1 MSTLTAHPPALAS
14 LADVLLRAHA
24 ENPTGVAVCEPGR
37 EVTYEQLDGIVATL
51 AGALSELGVGAG
63 ERVAVWL
70 PKSIEAVA
78 AMQAALRVGAAY
90 IPVDPLSPAE
100 RVRRVLTDSRPAA
113 CVALAQGA
121 AEALSYE
128 LTDIAWLTTPLLG
141 DDWRLRE
148 ALQLGKGPQLRE
160 GSQLREGRSSRNGPQ
175 PREGRSSRNG
185 PQPREG
191 RSSRNEPQ
199 PHEGRS
205 SRNGPQP
212 REGRSSRAGLP
223 TTDDALAYILYTS
236 GSTGTPKG
244 VCISHR
250 NALAFIE
257 WAHAEIGPG
266 RGDRFASHA
275 PLHFDLSVL
284 DIYVAFLAG
293 ATVCLIPEAMSFIPT
308 RLVDFIDRECISI
321 WYSVPTALTL
331 MLRAGFSDAPPRELH
346 TVLFAGEPFPIESL
360 RSLRRALP
368 TARLLNLYGP
378 TETNVCTYYEVG
390 ELGEDVDRPVPIGRA
405 CSGDRVWAESAA
417 GRRSR
422 IGERGELVV
431 EGPTVM
437 LGYWGKPRHTGPYRT
452 GDIVERISEYS
463 YRYVGRRDAMVKVR
477 GNRVEL
483 GEVEAAIAG
492 HPDVSEVAV
501 AVLGTGPDSRL
512 AAAIVPRGDAEPGLL
527 DVKRWCAERLP
538 RYMIVH
544 ETHIVEAL
552 PRSRNGKLDRR
563 ALDAQLQEA
572 HRR

>member
-1 MSTLTAHPPALAS
+1 MSALTTHPPALAS
-14 LADVLLRAHA
+14 LADVLVRAHA

-63 ERVAVWL
+63 QRVAIWL

-100 RVRRVLTDSRPAA
+100 RVRRVLTDSRSAA

-121 AEALSYE
+121 AEALSHE
-128 LTDIAWLTTPLLG
+128 LADIAWLTTPLLG

-148 ALQLGKGPQLRE
+148 GRPPRRAKRTTQLGSTGPGGVGGVPVSDD
-160 GSQLREGRSSRNGPQ
+160 GSSGPIALAPRGRVHSSEP
-175 PREGRSSRNG
+175 GRAIER
-185 PQPREG
+185 PT
-191 RSSRNEPQ
+191 
-199 PHEGRS
+199 
-205 SRNGPQP
+205 
-212 REGRSSRAGLP
+212 AGEEI
-223 TTDDALAYILYTS
+223 AYILYTS

-250 NALAFIE
+250 NALSFIE
-257 WAHAEIGPG
+257 WAYAEIGPCG
-266 RGDRFASHA
+266 GDRFANHA

-293 ATVCLIPEAMSFIPT
+293 ATVCLIPESMSFIPT

-331 MLRAGFSDAPPRELH
+331 MLRAGLSDAPPRELH

-390 ELGEDVDRPVPIGRA
+390 ELGDDVDRPVPIGRA
-405 CSGDRVWAESAA
+405 CSGDRVWAEGAA

-422 IGERGELVV
+422 VGERGELVV

-452 GDIVERISEYS
+452 GDIVERISEFS

-501 AVLGTGPDSRL
+501 AVLGTGPESRL
-512 AAAIVPRGDAEPGLL
+512 AAAIVSRGDAVPGLL

-572 HRR
+572 HER